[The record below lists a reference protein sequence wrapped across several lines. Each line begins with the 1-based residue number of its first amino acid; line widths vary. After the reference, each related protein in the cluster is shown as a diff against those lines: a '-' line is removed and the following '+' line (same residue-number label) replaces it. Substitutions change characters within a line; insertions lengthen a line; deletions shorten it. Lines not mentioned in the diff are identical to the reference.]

1 MAGPA
6 HGNLRAKLIIKASVF
21 SSCVLSCRPSPTWNW
36 FNLYVYMFYF
46 RFFFLSISRFLYSR
60 VLRFDGLPGRAL
72 RRDSRCGGEK
82 NSLPGSAALSLI
94 PWGNSAERFPAR
106 SITFEVDL
114 LLMTIATVFLY
125 IRTCHPWLCVAAGG
139 RWPSIT
145 VINVDGALDCVLC
158 RPSVSSMSTL
168 RWTLK
173 ILWPK
178 KNHFFLP
185 FSIVTE

>member
-1 MAGPA
+1 MADPA
-6 HGNLRAKLIIKASVF
+6 ALIIKASVF
-21 SSCVLSCRPSPTWNW
+21 SSCAVLSPAPNVKLIQLVCM
-36 FNLYVYMFYF
+36 YMFYF
-46 RFFFLSISRFLYSR
+46 RFFFFSLSRFLYSR
-60 VLRFDGLPGRAL
+60 VIRFDGLPGRAL
-72 RRDSRCGGEK
+72 RRDSRVLGERK
-82 NSLPGSAALSLI
+82 TRCLEVLCCSLPYTLRQFRRKVSSPVHYLWGRSAFDDDS
-94 PWGNSAERFPAR
+94 NRF
-106 SITFEVDL
+106 SIH
-114 LLMTIATVFLY
+114 
-125 IRTCHPWLCVAAGG
+125 IRTTTCHPWLCVAAGG

-178 KNHFFLP
+178 KKNPFSLP